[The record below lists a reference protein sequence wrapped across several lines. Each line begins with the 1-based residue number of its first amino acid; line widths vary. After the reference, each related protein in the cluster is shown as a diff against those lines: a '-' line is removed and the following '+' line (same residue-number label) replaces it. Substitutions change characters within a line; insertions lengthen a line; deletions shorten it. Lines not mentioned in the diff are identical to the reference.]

1 MGGVSAE
8 EGQRGFAPFRDVA
21 LALGVEKE
29 EQAAGFSHCCSSG
42 PAGPVLPTEFP
53 FQSVSVKGSEQS
65 RAVAKNWKTQAPFQR
80 QAEAGRKMWLMNS
93 KQLTAD

>member
-65 RAVAKNWKTQAPFQR
+65 RAVGFI
-80 QAEAGRKMWLMNS
+80 AGKVFVFFFFFFLS
-93 KQLTAD
+93 VSVT

>member
-1 MGGVSAE
+1 MMGGVSAE
-8 EGQRGFAPFRDVA
+8 EGQRGFAPFRDVT
-21 LALGVEKE
+21 LALGIEKE

-65 RAVAKNWKTQAPFQR
+65 RAVGFI
-80 QAEAGRKMWLMNS
+80 AGKVFVFFFFFFFLS
-93 KQLTAD
+93 VSVT

>member
-1 MGGVSAE
+1 MMGGVSAE

-21 LALGVEKE
+21 LALGIEKE
-29 EQAAGFSHCCSSG
+29 EEAAGFSHCCSSG

-65 RAVAKNWKTQAPFQR
+65 RAVGFI
-80 QAEAGRKMWLMNS
+80 AGKVFFFFFS
-93 KQLTAD
+93 FSQCDLTRA